1 MEVECDINCGRFYPL
16 IRSAIWSTTNA
27 AENVFDGYKQ
37 SLKFLG
43 KPEKIVEKK
52 VAMWLQMTEE
62 NCDLIK

>member
-16 IRSAIWSTTNA
+16 IRSAIWSSTNS

-43 KPEKIVEKK
+43 KPEKIVEEK
-52 VAMWLQMTEE
+52 VAMWLQMTVE
-62 NCDLIK
+62 NCEIDE